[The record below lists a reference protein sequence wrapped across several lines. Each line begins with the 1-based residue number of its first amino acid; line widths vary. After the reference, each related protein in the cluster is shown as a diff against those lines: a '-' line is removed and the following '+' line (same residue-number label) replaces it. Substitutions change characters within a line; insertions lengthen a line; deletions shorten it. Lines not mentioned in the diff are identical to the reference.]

1 MGGYFSHH
9 IGCTRPDFR
18 AVGPHSGSTHPFT
31 PLLTKPAPNNAIC
44 EFSQGCPADG
54 QVVFCKFQGMAHAW
68 AGGPANYQGGFF
80 NNSAYDSATDLAWTF
95 FKNYAW

>member
-1 MGGYFSHH
+1 VQKNGCGTGIDDTGGP
-9 IGCTRPDFR
+9 IL
-18 AVGPHSGSTHPFT
+18 GPH
-31 PLLTKPAPNNAIC
+31 LTKPAPNNAIC